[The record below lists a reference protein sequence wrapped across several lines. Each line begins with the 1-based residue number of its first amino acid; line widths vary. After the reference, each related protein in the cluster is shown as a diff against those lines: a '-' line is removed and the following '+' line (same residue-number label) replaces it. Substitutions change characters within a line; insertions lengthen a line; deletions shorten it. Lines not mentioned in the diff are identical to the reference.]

1 MQSDGISS
9 WADILPPVI
18 TTPLQGATFTALLGF
33 TATLDIF
40 VSSITTQTSTDW
52 EVWTGPNGT
61 GTRVF
66 NAAAD
71 TLNKLLKIF
80 PIAFFT
86 AGTTYYVRARFHGAA
101 YTSGWSDDRM
111 LQCI

>member
-1 MQSDGISS
+1 MLGDGVST
-9 WADILPPVI
+9 WPEILPPII

-40 VSSITTQTSTDW
+40 VSSIATQTSTDW

-71 TLNKLLKIF
+71 TVNKLVKIF

-86 AGTTYYVRARFHGAA
+86 AGTTYYVRARFRAAA
-101 YTSGWSDDRM
+101 YTSVWSDDRV
-111 LQCI
+111 LVCI